1 MKMLK
6 IEEPVHLGHLLEVC
20 INLPVDER
28 KQFEALSLASYDGP
42 SAAAALLMSPGPKF
56 AVVTEED
63 QCIVVTGATF
73 ERQGVWRVWFL
84 ATHTA
89 WDSYGEEV
97 TNISTGLMQMMF
109 EDFGAHRLEVVCKAD
124 RAKARRWYER
134 HLGLSFE
141 GVLRAYGADK
151 SDFALYSYTR
161 SG

>member
-6 IEEPVHLGHLLEVC
+6 IEEPVNLGHLLEVC
-20 INLPVDER
+20 INLPAEER
-28 KQFEALSLASYDGP
+28 DQFESLAQSRYDGA
-42 SAAAALLMSPGPKF
+42 STAAALLVSPGPKY

-73 ERQGVWRVWFL
+73 ERPGVWRVWFL
-84 ATHTA
+84 ATDTA

-97 TNISTGLMQMMF
+97 TSIAIGLMQMMF
-109 EDFGAHRLEVVCKAD
+109 HDFGAHRLEVICKAD

-134 HLGLSFE
+134 HLRLSFE